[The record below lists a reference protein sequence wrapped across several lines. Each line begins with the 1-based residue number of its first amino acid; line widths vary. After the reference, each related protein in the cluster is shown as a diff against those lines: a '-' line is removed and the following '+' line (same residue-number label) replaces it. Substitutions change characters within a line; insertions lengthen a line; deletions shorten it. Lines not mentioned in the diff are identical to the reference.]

1 MSIDPNI
8 ESDYLLAT
16 PDKTIVNAGGKPIKK
31 PKNTTTTEGKKVSED
46 EALAKLTTQLPDV
59 KGYRILCMVP
69 EADEKYESGLIKSD
83 AVKQIQEHSTV
94 VLFVMQLGDLA
105 YKDEAR
111 FPSGAWCKEKDW
123 IVFPRYAGSRFK
135 IEGGEVRVLNDDE
148 VIATIQNPDD
158 ILSF

>member
-1 MSIDPNI
+1 MNDKVAEKIEDTQNQESELDQAFVKEEARVLDP
-8 ESDYLLAT
+8 SLLKKSLLDRMPT
-16 PDKTIVNAGGKPIKK
+16 PSGW
-31 PKNTTTTEGKKVSED
+31 
-46 EALAKLTTQLPDV
+46 
-59 KGYRILCMVP
+59 RILVLPYRGKGMTSGGI
-69 EADEKYESGLIKSD
+69 ALSKQTIDED
-83 AVKQIQEHSTV
+83 QIQTV
-94 VLFVMQLGDLA
+94 VGYVLKMGPLA
-105 YKDEAR
+105 YADKEK